1 MFYVW
6 GFEDSLKVPLGLWT
20 ISSQIINEIWIFI
33 ELSLVIEKASTSC
46 GCAFSELRQ
55 EKQSAAMTTRNRP
68 YIQWHVLLLCRMKG
82 HSGVR
87 RSSPTMTLERS
98 SFHFCAVSTTTC
110 GSEIWLHVIY
120 VHFIFSTR
128 DSGVFSKT
136 LFFSA
141 WTEHHVKVIVYPS
154 PSIFKYFLCVFF
166 LWIFLH
172 KKIIERFN
180 IPLFFHPQKEHS
192 ASIYKGAVQCT
203 NIYIYGSYRM

>member
-1 MFYVW
+1 MCGDLKTVW
-6 GFEDSLKVPLGLWT
+6 KFRWGSEQFQAKLLMPAF
-20 ISSQIINEIWIFI
+20 EIWIFI
-33 ELSLVIEKASTSC
+33 ELSLVIEKASTSWC

-68 YIQWHVLLLCRMKG
+68 YIQWRVLLLCRMKG

-87 RSSPTMTLERS
+87 QSSPTMTLEWS

-120 VHFIFSTR
+120 VHFTFSTR

-166 LWIFLH
+166 FFWIFLH

-180 IPLFFHPQKEHS
+180 IPLFFSPPERALSK
-192 ASIYKGAVQCT
+192 YL
-203 NIYIYGSYRM
+203 